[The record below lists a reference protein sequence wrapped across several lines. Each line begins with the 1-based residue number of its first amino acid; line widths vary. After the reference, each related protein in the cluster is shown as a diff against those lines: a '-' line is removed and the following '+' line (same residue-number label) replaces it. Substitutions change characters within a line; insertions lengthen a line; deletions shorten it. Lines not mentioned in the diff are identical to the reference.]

1 MFKILWRKF
10 SECSTLERNRTLCGP
25 LEFYSCAPGMAH
37 DLWGESPLY
46 TYQEEVLA
54 EDKGVVAR
62 RGPWPCAGMPALKQS
77 LAPADFRKMNLYGC
91 WKTWQQREITS
102 T

>member
-1 MFKILWRKF
+1 MLATADSRAR
-10 SECSTLERNRTLCGP
+10 SAT
-25 LEFYSCAPGMAH
+25 CAPGMAH

-62 RGPWPCAGMPALKQS
+62 RGLKEVESKALT
-77 LAPADFRKMNLYGC
+77 RR
-91 WKTWQQREITS
+91 TEIA
-102 T
+102 

>member
-1 MFKILWRKF
+1 MIPVNPVDSIFHD
-10 SECSTLERNRTLCGP
+10 STSNKPDARDGLQPRVIHT
-25 LEFYSCAPGMAH
+25 CAPGMAH

-62 RGPWPCAGMPALKQS
+62 RGLKEVESKALT
-77 LAPADFRKMNLYGC
+77 RR
-91 WKTWQQREITS
+91 TEIA
-102 T
+102 

>member
-1 MFKILWRKF
+1 M
-10 SECSTLERNRTLCGP
+10 TPNNRMLQSGFARRRCIT
-25 LEFYSCAPGMAH
+25 CAPGMAH

-62 RGPWPCAGMPALKQS
+62 RGLKEVESKALT
-77 LAPADFRKMNLYGC
+77 R
-91 WKTWQQREITS
+91 RIEIA
-102 T
+102 

>member
-1 MFKILWRKF
+1 MHNTKF
-10 SECSTLERNRTLCGP
+10 QRTRNTAPLNST
-25 LEFYSCAPGMAH
+25 CAPGMAH

-62 RGPWPCAGMPALKQS
+62 RGLREVESKALT
-77 LAPADFRKMNLYGC
+77 RR
-91 WKTWQQREITS
+91 TEIA
-102 T
+102 